1 MRIKRLPV
9 NLYRNNDR
17 LVLTAPCPGFE
28 PVNFRIEVK
37 GRRVSVAED
46 ERGPGQERM
55 TYLRREW
62 TTGPYRR
69 AVTLPAP
76 VDASRAN
83 ATYDNGVLVVIL
95 PVARKGTSGAIMM
108 SKIGTA
114 KGQRIRHVGR
124 DLRAKG

>member
-46 ERGPGQERM
+46 ERGPGQARM

-76 VDASRAN
+76 VDATRAN

-95 PVARKGTSGAIMM
+95 PVARKGISGAIIM

-124 DLRAKG
+124 DLRARG